1 LNIELGT
8 VFRWINFPSPRHQ
21 KSGNNNK
28 PRWFI
33 CVGFSGEFA
42 QVAVAY
48 LCTTTTQIEKF
59 QSGGVRS
66 GRAHFVFKTSQ
77 FKFFEEDCVIDFD
90 EAPYSM
96 RKEQLKAFESDIEIR
111 GTLDEQ
117 TLRMIY
123 NQLLRSRFISSMELQ
138 DIHDSFNMAG
148 ISGLKKPKRTR

>member
-1 LNIELGT
+1 
-8 VFRWINFPSPRHQ
+8 
-21 KSGNNNK
+21 
-28 PRWFI
+28 
-33 CVGFSGEFA
+33 
-42 QVAVAY
+42 
-48 LCTTTTQIEKF
+48 
-59 QSGGVRS
+59 
-66 GRAHFVFKTSQ
+66 
-77 FKFFEEDCVIDFD
+77 
-90 EAPYSM
+90 M